1 MRYLRNCPQTES
13 PARLSHS
20 SVSLPKDEL
29 TKLSGLSVVVF
40 ALCFLIN
47 AIDGINVTLI
57 SYLAAPIAH
66 EWNLAPTKLGV
77 VFSALLGGMAA
88 GGILIAPLA
97 DRFGRRRLI
106 LSSLLTMS
114 FGMILSGLAAQ
125 FPVFLF
131 ARMIVGVGLGA
142 ILACIA
148 ALVTEFSP
156 SHLRT
161 TAVALLQGGYPLG
174 AAGTGFVTVWA
185 LAHFSWRAI
194 LLCSGAVSLAFFPAV
209 FFLLPESMAFLTYAQ
224 PSGSLERVNKIRARL
239 SLDPFTVFPAAAR
252 GRAAELGAKGLL
264 HRQLLAQTLPL
275 WMAIFCGFAALY
287 AVMSW
292 IPRLAMDA
300 GLSAHS
306 GLVAGAVYNFGAF
319 AGTVALGVLS
329 TRCNLQRLIVSFFV
343 AAAILLIVF
352 GAVAMPTGLVLFVVG
367 CIGISLQGGF
377 NGIYPLMATLY
388 PARIRSAGI
397 GWAIG
402 VGRAGAFLG
411 PLLTGFILSLHTV
424 RMILLALLAIF
435 LLVASASILAIRE
448 GEDAVTAD

>member
-1 MRYLRNCPQTES
+1 MTPSELSS
-13 PARLSHS
+13 PSRHIRGT
-20 SVSLPKDEL
+20 VSLSESEL
-29 TKLSGLSVVVF
+29 KKLSGLSVMVF
-40 ALCFLIN
+40 GLCFLIN

-57 SYLAAPIAH
+57 SYLASPIAH
-66 EWNLAPTKLGV
+66 EWSLSPTRLGV

-114 FGMILSGLAAQ
+114 SGMVLSGLAAQ
-125 FPVFLF
+125 FFVFLF
-131 ARMIVGVGLGA
+131 ARAIVGVGLGA

-148 ALVTEFSP
+148 ALVTEFTP
-156 SHLRT
+156 PHLRT
-161 TAVALLQGGYPLG
+161 LAVAVLQGGYPLG

-194 LLCSGAVSLAFFPAV
+194 LLCSGYLSLAFLPVV

-224 PSGSLERVNKIRARL
+224 PSGALERVNRIRARL
-239 SLDPFTVFPAAAR
+239 ALDPFTVLPAADSA
-252 GRAAELGAKGLL
+252 RAAELGARGLL
-264 HRQLLAQTLPL
+264 HRRLLAQTLPL
-275 WMAIFCGFAALY
+275 WMAIFSGFAVLY

-292 IPRLAMDA
+292 IPRLVVDA

-319 AGTVALGVLS
+319 IGTVALGLLS

-343 AAAILLIVF
+343 AAAILLIMF
-352 GAVAMPTGLVLFVVG
+352 GAVTLPTGVVLFVVG
-367 CIGISLQGGF
+367 SIGISLQGGF

-388 PARIRSAGI
+388 PARIRSTGI

-411 PLLTGFILSLHTV
+411 PLLTGFILSLHTARV
-424 RMILLALLAIF
+424 VLLAVLAAF
-435 LLVASASILAIRE
+435 LCVASVSILAIRRDSE
-448 GEDAVTAD
+448 SLNV

>member
-1 MRYLRNCPQTES
+1 MTTSKPSS
-13 PARLSHS
+13 PSRLSHG
-20 SVSLPKDEL
+20 SVPPPKDTL

-47 AIDGINVTLI
+47 AIDGISVTLI
-57 SYLAAPIAH
+57 SYLASPIAH
-66 EWNLAPTKLGV
+66 QWNLAPTTLGV

-88 GGILIAPLA
+88 GGIMIAPLA

-106 LSSLLTMS
+106 LSSLLTIS
-114 FGMILSGLAAQ
+114 LGMIFSGLATQ
-125 FPVFLF
+125 LSVFLF
-131 ARMIVGVGLGA
+131 ARVIVGVGLGA

-148 ALVTEFSP
+148 ALVTEFTP
-156 SHLRT
+156 LHLRIM
-161 TAVALLQGGYPLG
+161 AVALLQGGYPLG

-185 LAHFSWRAI
+185 LAHSSWRAI
-194 LLCSGAVSLAFFPAV
+194 LLCSGVISLAFFPAV
-209 FFLLPESMAFLTYAQ
+209 FFLLPESMEFLTYAQ
-224 PSGSLERVNKIRARL
+224 PSGSLERVNKIRVRL
-239 SLDPFTVFPAAAR
+239 ALEPFTVFPPVAS

-264 HRQLLAQTLPL
+264 HSELIAQTLPL
-275 WMAIFCGFAALY
+275 WMAIFSGFAVLY

-292 IPRLAMDA
+292 IPRLAVDA

-319 AGTVALGVLS
+319 TGTVTLGLLS
-329 TRCNLQRLIVSFFV
+329 TRCNLQRMIVSFFV

-352 GAVAMPTGLVLFVVG
+352 GVVAMPTGVVLLVVG
-367 CIGISLQGGF
+367 CIGIALQGGF

-402 VGRAGAFLG
+402 IGRAGAFLG
-411 PLLTGFILSLHTV
+411 PLLTGFILSLHTARV
-424 RMILLALLAIF
+424 VLLAALAVF
-435 LLVASASILAIRE
+435 LLVSSGSILAIRKV
-448 GEDAVTAD
+448 GESLDV